1 MKGPARAWFWMLDYA
16 YVGIRQVRALRPVG
30 VPARYRI
37 GAGAPV
43 VLLPGIYETW
53 LLLRPVAEALH
64 AAGHPV
70 HVVAGLGRNRRT
82 VADAARVVTDYLA
95 LDDLDDVIVVAH
107 SKGGLIGKYLMM
119 SAGSRDRIDRMV
131 AIATPFSGSSLARYT
146 VLPSLRALS
155 PADPV
160 VRLLVDERFVNAR
173 ITSVFGSFDPHIPDG
188 CSLPGATN
196 IPLRAAG
203 HFRIIGDPELLAAV
217 TAACRDEESSIGS

>member
-1 MKGPARAWFWMLDYA
+1 MNVPARAWFWMLDYA
-16 YVGIRQVRALRPVG
+16 YVGIRQVRALRLMAA
-30 VPARYRI
+30 PARYRA
-37 GAGAPV
+37 GAEAPV

-53 LLLRPVAEALH
+53 SFMRPVAEALH

-82 VADAARVVTDYLA
+82 VAEAAAVVTAYLA
-95 LDDLDDVIVVAH
+95 AEDLHDVILVAH

-119 SAGSRDRIDRMV
+119 SDGSRDRIDRMV

-155 PADPV
+155 PADPM
-160 VRLLVDERFVNAR
+160 VRLLVDEQFVNAR

-203 HFRIIGDPELLAAV
+203 HFRIIGDAELLTAV
-217 TAACRDEESSIGS
+217 TIACLDQESSIGP

>member
-1 MKGPARAWFWMLDYA
+1 MNIPARAWFWMLDYV
-16 YVGIRQVRALRPVG
+16 YVGIRQLSALRG
-30 VPARYRI
+30 TEAPARYRA
-37 GAGAPV
+37 GAAAPV

-53 LLLRPVAEALH
+53 HFMRPVAEALH

-70 HVVAGLGRNRRT
+70 HGVAGLGHNRRT
-82 VADAARVVTDYLA
+82 VADAARIVAEYLIA
-95 LDDLDDVIVVAH
+95 EDLHDVILVSH

-155 PADPV
+155 PADPM
-160 VRLLVDERFVNAR
+160 VRFLVDEQFVNAR
-173 ITSVFGSFDPHIPDG
+173 ITSIFGSFDPHIPDG

-217 TAACRDEESSIGS
+217 TAACSDEESSIGS